1 MLTRQAKRWLCR
13 SGEKARIDMEY
24 MSQLTGKDEQ
34 KLFDELKGVIFLNP
48 LYDGT
53 GITEEK
59 YLTADEYLSGNVRE
73 KLDWAKRSAE
83 LYPEDYTVNVE
94 ALTTVQPK
102 DLTPAEITVRLGTTW
117 IPPEYIKQFTFELLT
132 PSYFAQSKID
142 VHYSKLTGNW
152 NVSGKKQ

>member
-1 MLTRQAKRWLCR
+1 MN
-13 SGEKARIDMEY
+13 
-24 MSQLTGKDEQ
+24 
-34 KLFDELKGVIFLNP
+34 LKGVIFLNP
-48 LYDGT
+48 HARRNENDGK
-53 GITEEK
+53 EK

-94 ALTTVQPK
+94 ALTAVQPK

-132 PSYFAQSKID
+132 PSYFAQE
-142 VHYSKLTGNW
+142 
-152 NVSGKKQ
+152 